1 MKYSVDFN
9 YWQSGKGFS
18 HSETFENGNSETTF
32 SAEEYVNGFCDCFCD
47 GFCES
52 MADGEAIEVT
62 VNFYADD
69 ADPMFDDPIYTDKCT
84 VNADGSFWEY

>member
-9 YWQSGKGFS
+9 YWQSGNGFS

-32 SAEEYVNGFCDCFCD
+32 SAKAYVIGFDD
-47 GFCES
+47 GFCETMN

-62 VNFYADD
+62 VNFYADS
-69 ADPMFDDPIYTDKCT
+69 ADPMFDDPIFTDKCT
-84 VNADGSFWEY
+84 VNSDGSFWED

>member
-18 HSETFENGNSETTF
+18 HSEIFENGNSETTF
-32 SAEEYVNGFCDCFCD
+32 SAKAYVIGFDD
-47 GFCES
+47 GFCETMN

-62 VNFYADD
+62 VDFYADS
-69 ADPMFDDPIYTDKCT
+69 DDPIFTDKCT
-84 VNADGSFWEY
+84 VNSDGSFWED